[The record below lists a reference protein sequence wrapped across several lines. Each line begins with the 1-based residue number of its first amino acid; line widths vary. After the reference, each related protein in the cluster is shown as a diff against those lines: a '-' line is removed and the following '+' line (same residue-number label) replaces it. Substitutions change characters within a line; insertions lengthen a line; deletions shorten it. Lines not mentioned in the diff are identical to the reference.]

1 MTDTY
6 EVYLVLRRFRD
17 SVDRYHATAGA
28 LSRVGL
34 EYLSGAEIF
43 YQPTTDT
50 ALLGLHFTPYALMH
64 LGEDSIHLLA
74 HRSRLPM
81 IVPAQ
86 LDAAQR
92 QSFLEQL
99 SSYPVYIEP
108 NPDEAAGQSPGVHAI
123 ERLARRV
130 ACLSD
135 VSALGCAESTQE
147 LPLFRPWWERASTSD
162 LPGH

>member
-17 SVDRYHATAGA
+17 SVDRYRAMTRS
-28 LSRVGL
+28 LSRVGP

-43 YQPTTDT
+43 YQPTSDT
-50 ALLGLHFTPYALMH
+50 ALLALHFTPYAVMH

-92 QSFLEQL
+92 QGFLEQL
-99 SSYPVYIEP
+99 CSYPMYIG
-108 NPDEAAGQSPGVHAI
+108 PDPEEGARRSPGEHAI
-123 ERLARRV
+123 ERLAGRV
-130 ACLSD
+130 ACLTD
-135 VSALGCAESTQE
+135 VSALACVEPD
-147 LPLFRPWWERASTSD
+147 LPLFRPWWERASASD
-162 LPGH
+162 LTGR